1 MWPPRCAVRKVAAS
15 SGRVVRIFSYLCSAT
30 VRQPALL
37 RAAMKRETGE
47 NPVQSRCCESFFR
60 HTLHP
65 PQRGALAAQAPRA
78 RPTHAA
84 TACTRPCEPGKREGG
99 YERGQARR
107 PAAAVAH
114 QGRATPE
121 EGQAYS
127 PFIYTLFL
135 RSQARTPCGLRQRL
149 AAREPQVLAF
159 PEIRGYAWRG
169 LTRKRHLRRRAA
181 QGFPLEGK
189 TAGDLCAAA

>member
-1 MWPPRCAVRKVAAS
+1 MPFILTMTTRRCDDTLGNRPLLPRFAEEEV
-15 SGRVVRIFSYLCSAT
+15 GRRSE
-30 VRQPALL
+30 
-37 RAAMKRETGE
+37 KGE
-47 NPVQSRCCESFFR
+47 
-60 HTLHP
+60 
-65 PQRGALAAQAPRA
+65 
-78 RPTHAA
+78 
-84 TACTRPCEPGKREGG
+84 
-99 YERGQARR
+99 ARR

-135 RSQARTPCGLRQRL
+135 RSQARTPCGLSQRL

-189 TAGDLCAAA
+189 TAGNLCAAA